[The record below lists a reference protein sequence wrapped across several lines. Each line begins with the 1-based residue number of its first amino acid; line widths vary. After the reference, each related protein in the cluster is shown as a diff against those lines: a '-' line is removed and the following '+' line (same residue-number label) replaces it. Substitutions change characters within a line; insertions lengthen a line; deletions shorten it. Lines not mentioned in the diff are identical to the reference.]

1 VKDLN
6 SLDGVETDLPAL
18 NKFFWNSLATQA

>member
-6 SLDGVETDLPAL
+6 SLDGVETDLFL
-18 NKFFWNSLATQA
+18 H